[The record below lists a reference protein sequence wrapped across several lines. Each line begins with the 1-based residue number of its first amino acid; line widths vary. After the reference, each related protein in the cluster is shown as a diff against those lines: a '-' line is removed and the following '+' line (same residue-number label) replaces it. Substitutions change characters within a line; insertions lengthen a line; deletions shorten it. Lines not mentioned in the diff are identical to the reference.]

1 MAKVKSE
8 TNFYGTGR
16 RKKSI
21 ARVRLVNGNGKI
33 TVNGV
38 DVNDYFVFDT
48 KVMDLVQ
55 PLELTNMRD
64 KFDVDAKVTGG
75 GFSGQAG
82 AIRLGIV
89 KALLEYDSV
98 SDPDSETSFRKILKS
113 AGLVT
118 RDSRIKERKK
128 PGLKK
133 ARRAPQFSK
142 R

>member
-1 MAKVKSE
+1 MAKNNKSY
-8 TNFYGTGR
+8 YGTGK
-16 RKKSI
+16 RKTSI
-21 ARVRLVNGNGKI
+21 AKVTLTEGTGKI
-33 TVNGV
+33 TVNGK
-38 DVNDYFVFDT
+38 DVNEYFVFDT

-64 KFDVDAKVTGG
+64 KFDVDAKVSGG

-89 KALLEYDSV
+89 KALLEYDSA
-98 SDPDSETSFRKILKS
+98 SDPDSETSFRKILKG

-118 RDSRIKERKK
+118 RDSRVKERKK

>member
-1 MAKVKSE
+1 MAKAKVSY
-8 TNFYGTGR
+8 YGTGK
-16 RKKSI
+16 RKTSI
-21 ARVRLVNGNGKI
+21 AKVTLTEGKGKV

-38 DVNDYFVFDT
+38 DVHEYFPFET
-48 KVMDLVQ
+48 KVMDLTQ
-55 PLELTNMRD
+55 PLELTEMTD

-89 KALLEYDSV
+89 KALLEYDSA
-98 SDPDSETSFRKILKS
+98 SDPESEASFRKILKT

-118 RDSRIKERKK
+118 RDSRVKERKK

>member
-1 MAKVKSE
+1 MAKNKKSY
-8 TNFYGTGR
+8 YGTGK
-16 RKKSI
+16 RKTSI
-21 ARVRLVNGNGKI
+21 AKVTLTEGTGKI
-33 TVNGV
+33 VVNGV

-55 PLELTNMRD
+55 PLELTNMAD
-64 KFDVDAKVTGG
+64 KFDVDAKVSGG

-89 KALLEYDSV
+89 KALLEYDSA

-118 RDSRIKERKK
+118 RDSRVKERKK

>member
-1 MAKVKSE
+1 MTKKGNASY
-8 TNFYGTGR
+8 YGTGK
-16 RKKSI
+16 RKSSV
-21 ARVRLVNGNGKI
+21 ARVKLVPGTGKINVNGQ
-33 TVNGV
+33 
-38 DVNDYFVFDT
+38 DVYEYFPFKT
-48 KVMDLVQ
+48 LVMDLTQ
-55 PLELTNMRD
+55 PLELTNMD
-64 KFDVDAKVTGG
+64 EKFDICADVKGG

-89 KALLEYDSV
+89 KALLDYDSA
-98 SDPDSETSFRKILKS
+98 SDPTSETSFRKILKR

-118 RDSRIKERKK
+118 RDSRVKERKK

>member
-1 MAKVKSE
+1 MAKS
-8 TNFYGTGR
+8 
-16 RKKSI
+16 KKSDYGPGKRKTSI
-21 ARVRLVNGNGKI
+21 AKVTLTEGTGKI

-38 DVNDYFVFDT
+38 DVNEYFVFDT

-89 KALLEYDSV
+89 KALLEYDSA
-98 SDPDSETSFRKILKS
+98 SDPESETSFRKILKT

>member
-1 MAKVKSE
+1 MAKE
-8 TNFYGTGR
+8 EIYLATGK
-16 RKKSI
+16 RKTSI
-21 ARVRLVNGNGKI
+21 ARVKLVKGSGKI
-33 TVNGV
+33 TVNGK
-38 DVNDYFVFDT
+38 DVYEFFPFET
-48 KVMDLVQ
+48 LVMDLSQ
-55 PLELTNMRD
+55 PLELTNTKD
-64 KFDVDAKVTGG
+64 KFDVIADVRGG

-89 KALLEYDSV
+89 KALLDYDKT
-98 SDPDSETSFRKILKS
+98 DPTAPESFRKILKVN
-113 AGLVT
+113 GLVS

>member
-1 MAKVKSE
+1 MDKNKKSY
-8 TNFYGTGR
+8 YGTGK
-16 RKKSI
+16 RKTSVAK
-21 ARVRLVNGNGKI
+21 VTLTEGTGKI
-33 TVNGV
+33 VVNGV

-55 PLELTNMRD
+55 PLELTNMTD

-89 KALLEYDSV
+89 KALLEYDSA
-98 SDPDSETSFRKILKS
+98 SDPESEASFRKILKT

-118 RDSRIKERKK
+118 RDSRVKERKK

>member
-1 MAKVKSE
+1 MAKKENTSY
-8 TNFYGTGR
+8 YGTGK
-16 RKKSI
+16 RKSSVAK
-21 ARVRLVNGNGKI
+21 VNLVPGSGKI

-38 DVNDYFVFDT
+38 DVYEYFPFNT
-48 KVMDLVQ
+48 LVMDLVQ
-55 PLELTNMRD
+55 PLELTNMSE
-64 KFDVDAKVTGG
+64 KFDVIATVKGG
-75 GFSGQAG
+75 GFSGQSG

-89 KALLEYDSV
+89 KALLDYDSA
-98 SDPDSETSFRKILKS
+98 SDPTSETSFRKILKG

-118 RDSRIKERKK
+118 RDSRVKERKK